1 MPFTSEYPFL
11 DSHRSNDLENN
22 LMSLYVIRSYI
33 HIASTSKHVV
43 TKKEIAAKSF
53 PKILGI
59 CVNMLPQ
66 KLVREAL
73 KF

>member
-1 MPFTSEYPFL
+1 MPFSSEYPFL
-11 DSHRSNDLENN
+11 DLHTPNDLESN
-22 LMSLYVIRSYI
+22 LMSVYVNRSYI
-33 HIASTSKHVV
+33 HIASTSKYVV